1 MSTPKQRRLMS
12 ERVLITI
19 EYDPDRLHGTLTNVS
34 NPSSSLWDRVRQ
46 SAAAKDDDLTIHES
60 SITLSWPGILALVRE
75 FAPLQRKHGFRF
87 RPSAQ
92 AKVEIDKF
100 IAQFRSVRAAQKTAP
115 PALEGDE
122 IKTRLTELG
131 FTRRVLRP
139 FQIRDLGRLI
149 SLQNGANFSVPG
161 AGKTTVTFALHLLTR
176 SDDRKLVIVGP
187 KSAFSAWID
196 VVSECIADDAA
207 DWVREPFV
215 TLTGSSAK
223 VKQGLL
229 SKANRLVLNYEQLLS
244 IPEAFASYLA
254 QNAVHLV
261 LDESHRM
268 KGGAAVKRG
277 RVLLN
282 CASLPIRRDILT
294 GTPMPQSPNDLRSQ
308 LDFLWPGTGLGFEIA
323 AGRAPRQVMSSL
335 YVRTTK
341 RELGLPEVIRHFVP
355 VKMGKGQSALY
366 AVVRSEALRDL
377 SSLKAGSGV
386 DVVRARRS
394 VMRLLQLSSNPLLAV
409 TAMLKE
415 PTHVDSGIVQQVLD
429 DGPSPKMIVVRDLAR
444 KLAAEGRKTV
454 IWSIFV
460 GTIEQMSY
468 LLADLNPA
476 VVYGAVRSGDPNDLE
491 TREGQIAR
499 FHNDPACMTFIA
511 NPAAVAEGI
520 NLHSVCH
527 DAIYLDRSY
536 NSTHYVQS
544 IDRIH
549 RLGLPPDT
557 ETNVFIIQSTAP
569 KGLGCV
575 DYSVSRRLASKV
587 RAMQQLLD
595 DEDLHRIALDEE
607 ESDEP
612 IDYSTD
618 PADLADLI
626 DELEGRK
633 SYSEDEAI

>member
-1 MSTPKQRRLMS
+1 MS
-12 ERVLITI
+12 ERVLIHI
-19 EYDPDRLHGTLTNVS
+19 EYDPERLTGTLTNVS
-34 NPSSSLWDRVRQ
+34 DPSNSLWDRIRQ
-46 SAAAKDDDLTIHES
+46 SAAATDDFILHEG
-60 SITLSWPGILALVRE
+60 SITLPWPAVLALVRE
-75 FAPLQRKHGFRF
+75 FAPLQRRRGFRF
-87 RPSAQ
+87 QPSAS
-92 AKVEIDKF
+92 ARVEIDRF
-100 IAQFRSVRAAQKTAP
+100 IAQYRNVQAARKVPPKSLTA
-115 PALEGDE
+115 EE
-122 IKTRLTELG
+122 IDSRLTQLG

-139 FQIRDLGRLI
+139 FQIRDLCRLVA
-149 SLQNGANFSVPG
+149 LQNGANFSVPG

-176 SDDRKLVIVGP
+176 QDDRKLVVVGP
-187 KSAFSAWID
+187 KSAFSAWTD
-196 VVSECIADDAA
+196 VVDECVADDAP
-207 DWVREPFV
+207 DWVKEPFV
-215 TLTGSSAK
+215 TLTGSATNVRRGFQST
-223 VKQGLL
+223 
-229 SKANRLVLNYEQLLS
+229 SNRLVLNYEQLLS
-244 IPEAFASYLA
+244 IPDLFSRYLA

-277 RVLLN
+277 IVLLN
-282 CASLPIRRDILT
+282 CASLPVRRDILT

-308 LDFLWPGTGLGFEIA
+308 LDFLWPGTGLGFQIA
-323 AGRAPRQVMSSL
+323 AGRQPREVMSSL

-341 RELGLPEVIRHFVP
+341 RELGLPSVTRHFVP
-355 VKMGKGQSALY
+355 VRMGRGQSALY

-377 SSLKAGSGV
+377 SSLKAGGGI
-386 DVVRARRS
+386 DVAKARRS
-394 VMRLLQLSSNPLLAV
+394 VMRLLQLSSNPVLAA
-409 TAMLKE
+409 TAMLNDARGVE
-415 PTHVDSGIVQQVLD
+415 SGIVQQVLD
-429 DGPSPKMIVVRDLAR
+429 DGPSPKMIAVRDLAR

-476 VVYGAVRSGDPNDLE
+476 IVYGAIPTGDPKDPE

-499 FHNDPACMTFIA
+499 FHDDPTCMTFIA

-520 NLHSVCH
+520 NLHRICH

-536 NSTHYVQS
+536 NTTHYVQS

-557 ETNVFIIQSTAP
+557 KTNVFIIQTTAP

-575 DYSVSRRLASKV
+575 DHSVSRRLASKV

-595 DEDLHRIALDEE
+595 DEDLHEIAFDEE

-612 IDYSTD
+612 IDYRTD

-626 DELEGRK
+626 EELEGGTT
-633 SYSEDEAI
+633 YLQDEAI

>member
-1 MSTPKQRRLMS
+1 MS
-12 ERVLITI
+12 ERVLIHI
-19 EYDPDRLHGTLTNVS
+19 EYDPERLTGTLTNVS
-34 NPSSSLWDRVRQ
+34 DPSSSLWDRIRQ
-46 SAAAKDDDLTIHES
+46 SAAATDDFILHEGR
-60 SITLSWPGILALVRE
+60 ITLPWPAVLALVRE
-75 FAPLQRKHGFRF
+75 FAPLQRRRGFRF
-87 RPSAQ
+87 RPSAS
-92 AKVEIDKF
+92 ARVEIDRF
-100 IAQFRSVRAAQKTAP
+100 IAQYRTVQAARKVPPKSLTA
-115 PALEGDE
+115 EQIDS
-122 IKTRLTELG
+122 RLTQLG

-139 FQIRDLGRLI
+139 FQIRDLCRLVA
-149 SLQNGANFSVPG
+149 LQNGANFSVPG

-176 SDDRKLVIVGP
+176 QDDRKLVVVGP
-187 KSAFSAWID
+187 KSAFSAWTD
-196 VVSECIADDAA
+196 VVDECVADDAP
-207 DWVREPFV
+207 DWVKEPFV
-215 TLTGSSAK
+215 TLTGSATT
-223 VKQGLL
+223 VRRGLQ
-229 SKANRLVLNYEQLLS
+229 STSNRLVLNYEQLLS
-244 IPEAFASYLA
+244 IPDLFSRYLA

-277 RVLLN
+277 VVLLN
-282 CASLPIRRDILT
+282 CASLPVRRDILT

-308 LDFLWPGTGLGFEIA
+308 LDFLWPGTGLGFQIA
-323 AGRAPRQVMSSL
+323 AGRQPREVMSSL

-341 RELGLPEVIRHFVP
+341 RELGLPSVTRHFVP
-355 VKMGKGQSALY
+355 VRMGRGQSALY

-377 SSLKAGSGV
+377 SSLKAGGGI
-386 DVVRARRS
+386 DVVKARRS
-394 VMRLLQLSSNPLLAV
+394 VMRLLQLSSNPVLAA
-409 TAMLKE
+409 TAMLNDARGVE
-415 PTHVDSGIVQQVLD
+415 SGIVQQVLD
-429 DGPSPKMIVVRDLAR
+429 DGPSPKMIAVRDLAR

-476 VVYGAVRSGDPNDLE
+476 IVYGAIPTGDPKDPE

-499 FHNDPACMTFIA
+499 FHDDPTCMTFIA

-520 NLHSVCH
+520 NLHRICH

-536 NSTHYVQS
+536 NTTHYVQS

-557 ETNVFIIQSTAP
+557 KTNVFIIQTTAP

-575 DYSVSRRLASKV
+575 DHSVSRRLASKV

-595 DEDLHRIALDEE
+595 DEDLHEIAFDEE

-612 IDYSTD
+612 IDYRTD

-626 DELEGRK
+626 EELEGGTTYRQ
-633 SYSEDEAI
+633 DEAI

>member
-1 MSTPKQRRLMS
+1 MS
-12 ERVLITI
+12 ERVLIHI
-19 EYDPDRLHGTLTNVS
+19 EYDPERLTGTLTNVS
-34 NPSSSLWDRVRQ
+34 DPSSSLWDRIRQ
-46 SAAAKDDDLTIHES
+46 SAAATDDFILHEG
-60 SITLSWPGILALVRE
+60 SITLPWPAVLALVRE
-75 FAPLQRKHGFRF
+75 FAPLQRRRGFRF
-87 RPSAQ
+87 RPSAS
-92 AKVEIDKF
+92 ARVEIDRF
-100 IAQFRSVRAAQKTAP
+100 IAQYRTVQAARKVPPKSPTA
-115 PALEGDE
+115 EQIDS
-122 IKTRLTELG
+122 RLTQLG

-139 FQIRDLGRLI
+139 FQIRDLCRLVA
-149 SLQNGANFSVPG
+149 LQNGANFSVPG

-176 SDDRKLVIVGP
+176 QDDRKLVVVGP
-187 KSAFSAWID
+187 KSAFSAWTD
-196 VVSECIADDAA
+196 VVDECVADDAP
-207 DWVREPFV
+207 DWVKEPFV
-215 TLTGSSAK
+215 TLTGSATT
-223 VKQGLL
+223 VRRGLQ
-229 SKANRLVLNYEQLLS
+229 STSNRLVLNYEQLLS
-244 IPEAFASYLA
+244 IPDLFSRYLA

-277 RVLLN
+277 IVLLN
-282 CASLPIRRDILT
+282 CASLPVRRDILT

-308 LDFLWPGTGLGFEIA
+308 LDFLWPGTGLGFQIA
-323 AGRAPRQVMSSL
+323 AGRQPREVMSSL

-341 RELGLPEVIRHFVP
+341 RELGLPSVTRHFVP
-355 VKMGKGQSALY
+355 VRMGRGQSALY

-377 SSLKAGSGV
+377 SSLKAGGGI
-386 DVVRARRS
+386 DVVKARRS
-394 VMRLLQLSSNPLLAV
+394 VMRLLQLSSNPVLAA
-409 TAMLKE
+409 TAMLNDARGVE
-415 PTHVDSGIVQQVLD
+415 SGIVQQVLD
-429 DGPSPKMIVVRDLAR
+429 DGPSPKMIAVRDLAR

-476 VVYGAVRSGDPNDLE
+476 IVYGAIPTGDPKDPE

-499 FHNDPACMTFIA
+499 FHDDPTCMTFIA

-520 NLHSVCH
+520 NLHRICH

-536 NSTHYVQS
+536 NTTHYVQS

-557 ETNVFIIQSTAP
+557 KTNVFIIQTTAP

-575 DYSVSRRLASKV
+575 DHSVSRRLASKV

-595 DEDLHRIALDEE
+595 DEDLHEIAFDEE

-612 IDYSTD
+612 IDYRTD

-626 DELEGRK
+626 EELEGGTTYRQ
-633 SYSEDEAI
+633 DEAI

>member
-1 MSTPKQRRLMS
+1 MS
-12 ERVLITI
+12 ERVLIHI
-19 EYDPDRLHGTLTNVS
+19 EYDPERLTGTLTNVS
-34 NPSSSLWDRVRQ
+34 DPSSSMWDRIRQ
-46 SAAAKDDDLTIHES
+46 SAAAKDDFTVHEG
-60 SITLSWPGILALVRE
+60 SITLPWPAVLAIVRE
-75 FAPLQRKHGFRF
+75 FAPLQRRRDFRF
-87 RPSAQ
+87 QPSAK
-92 AKVEIDKF
+92 AKVEIDRF
-100 IAQFRSVRAAQKTAP
+100 IAQYRTVQAARKTAP
-115 PALEGDE
+115 TALTGEE
-122 IKTRLTELG
+122 INSRLTELG

-139 FQIRDLGRLI
+139 FQIRDLGRLVA
-149 SLQNGANFSVPG
+149 LQNGANFSVPG

-176 SDDRKLVIVGP
+176 RDDQKFVVVGP
-187 KSAFSAWID
+187 KSAFSAWTD
-196 VVSECIADDAA
+196 VVGECIADDAPG
-207 DWVREPFV
+207 WVKEPFV
-215 TLTGSSAK
+215 TLTGSSAN
-223 VKQGLL
+223 VRQGLL
-229 SKANRLVLNYEQLLS
+229 SGSNRLVFNYEQLLS
-244 IPEAFASYLA
+244 IPDLFARYLA

-268 KGGAAVKRG
+268 KGGTAVKRG
-277 RVLLN
+277 IVLLN
-282 CASLPIRRDILT
+282 CAALPVRRDILT

-308 LDFLWPGTGLGFEIA
+308 LDFLWPGTGFGFQIA
-323 AGRAPRQVMSSL
+323 AGRQPREVMSSL

-341 RELGLPEVIRHFVP
+341 RELGLPSVTRHFVP
-355 VKMGKGQSALY
+355 VRMGRGQSALY

-377 SSLKAGSGV
+377 SSLKAGGGI
-386 DVVRARRS
+386 DVVKARRS
-394 VMRLLQLSSNPLLAV
+394 VMRLLQLSSNPVLAA
-409 TAMLKE
+409 TAMLNDARDIE
-415 PTHVDSGIVQQVLD
+415 SGIVQQVLD
-429 DGPSPKMIVVRDLAR
+429 DGPSPKMIAVRDLAR

-476 VVYGAVRSGDPNDLE
+476 VVYGAIPSGDRKDPE
-491 TREGQIAR
+491 SREGQIAR
-499 FHNDPACMTFIA
+499 FHDDPTCMTFIA

-520 NLHSVCH
+520 NLHRVCH

-536 NSTHYVQS
+536 NTTHYVQS

-557 ETNVFIIQSTAP
+557 KTNVFIIQTTAP

-575 DYSVSRRLASKV
+575 DHSVSRRLASKV

-595 DEDLHRIALDEE
+595 DEDLHEIALDEE

-626 DELEGRK
+626 EELEGRP